1 MQKGECIMNEEMVW
15 SKTILTVYRY
25 LERVSNAID
34 KIVRRSGLSSGNI
47 YGQNYLRN
55 NVLSISQKMIDLSE
69 RKVTLINLKVLTD
82 EIFTKMKKEDACLL
96 IERYIDGKKVKDIAL
111 KHNFS
116 IRTAFRKIEIGE
128 IFFTKA
134 LISRGFVPAKLEK
147 QLSGEKWILRAY
159 EHIKSKREDVSPV
172 PFLAN
177 AVSM

>member
-111 KHNFS
+111 
-116 IRTAFRKIEIGE
+116 
-128 IFFTKA
+128 
-134 LISRGFVPAKLEK
+134 
-147 QLSGEKWILRAY
+147 
-159 EHIKSKREDVSPV
+159 
-172 PFLAN
+172 
-177 AVSM
+177 